1 MKSFQEAV
9 TARRTIYKLGRN
21 IPVLQS
27 QIMAAVERMV
37 KDTPSAFNMQSARVV
52 VTMLDHHENVWEI
65 TREELRKIVPP
76 AQFAA
81 TNAKMDGFAAAYG
94 TILFFESSNMIRA
107 MQEQFPAYKDNFPTW
122 AMQANGML
130 QFAVWTALEDL
141 GLGVNLQH
149 YNPLID
155 EPIRKI
161 FDLDDSWDLVA
172 QMVFGEKLEDPPAPP
187 KVPTGTRVK
196 TFREIY

>member
-9 TARRTIYKLGRN
+9 TARRSIYKLGRN

-37 KDTPSAFNMQSARVV
+37 KDVPSPFNMQSARVV
-52 VTMLDHHENVWEI
+52 VTMLDHHENVWHI
-65 TREELRKIVPP
+65 TKSALKNVVPADKFAETEKKI
-76 AQFAA
+76 
-81 TNAKMDGFAAAYG
+81 DGFEAAYG
-94 TILFFESSNMIRA
+94 TILFFESSNMIKA
-107 MQEQFPAYKDNFPTW
+107 MQDQFPEYKHNLPGW

-130 QFAVWTALEDL
+130 QFAIWTALEDL

-155 EPIRKI
+155 EDIRKI
-161 FDLDDSWDLVA
+161 FNLDDSWDLVA
-172 QMVFGEKLEDPPAPP
+172 QMVFGEKLEDPPYPP

>member
-1 MKSFQEAV
+1 MQTFQEAV
-9 TARRTIYKLGRN
+9 TARRSIYKLGRN

-27 QIMAAVERMV
+27 QIIAAVERMV
-37 KDTPSAFNMQSARVV
+37 KDAPSAFNMQSARVV
-52 VTMLDHHENVWEI
+52 VTMLDHHENVWHI
-65 TREELRKIVPP
+65 TKGELKKTLPADRFDVIEKKI
-76 AQFAA
+76 
-81 TNAKMDGFAAAYG
+81 DGFEKAYG
-94 TILFFESSNMIRA
+94 TILFFESSNMIKA
-107 MQEQFPAYKDNFPTW
+107 MQEQFFQYADNFPTW

-155 EPIRKI
+155 EPIKQI
-161 FDLDDSWDLVA
+161 FALPDSWDLVA
-172 QMVFGEKLEDPPAPP
+172 QMVFGEKLEEPKPLD

-196 TFREIY
+196 IFREV